1 MTRILII
8 FILIPILTNAQHT
21 IIGKVVNMESKKPI
35 SYATISLV
43 GTNQGTTANFEG
55 DFKLK
60 IRDTTVIYNLEIS
73 ALGYHKRQINTKNL
87 SKIIPL
93 KRQIHEMPVVTVQG
107 QKTKTKKIGVN
118 LFSPQTSSFGTCA
131 SSNFQAALYI
141 PNKYQIEGWVKSI
154 SYYITKDRGIPNT
167 PFRVN
172 IFDKNDTLKQPG
184 KDILNRSI
192 IISGDKNGGWVTVDI
207 DSLYIPF
214 IKNGIFVGMEW
225 LYNSTN
231 YHYTS
236 TNKGGNYDCFG
247 QCISITPNISEHR
260 TWIRGL
266 YKSTKWRLRDWWYS
280 DPTRKKRPTNI
291 MIRVEVE
298 YNKSLLSDKKQKLN
312 FR

>member
-8 FILIPILTNAQHT
+8 FLLIPILTNAQHT
-21 IIGKVVNMESKKPI
+21 ITGKVVDIESKKPI

-43 GTNQGTTANFEG
+43 GTNLGTTANFEG
-55 DFKLK
+55 NFKLK

-87 SKIIPL
+87 IKIIL
-93 KRQIHEMPVVTVQG
+93 LERQIYEVPIVTVQG
-107 QKTKTKKIGVN
+107 QKTKTRRMGVN
-118 LFSPQTSSFGTCA
+118 LFSTQTSSYGTCA
-131 SSNFQAALYI
+131 SFNLQAVLYI
-141 PNKYQIEGWVKSI
+141 PNEYQIEGWVKSV
-154 SYYITKDRGIPNT
+154 SYYITKDRGILNT

-172 IFDKNDTLKQPG
+172 IFDKNDTLEQPG

-192 IISGDKNGGWVTVDI
+192 IISGDKNGGWITVDI
-207 DSLYIPF
+207 DSLHIPF

-225 LYNSTN
+225 LYDSTK
-231 YHYTS
+231 YHYKS
-236 TNKGGNYDCFG
+236 TDESGTHDCFG

-260 TWIRGL
+260 TWMRIL
-266 YKSTKWRLRDWWYS
+266 DQSSEWRLRDWWYS

-298 YNKSLLSDKKQKLN
+298 YNKPELDLIDSIINWL
-312 FR
+312 